1 MGLLQIQLDQL
12 DYDDSKVEE
21 LEGEKQTLNRQLFS
35 LREKVEGLES
45 RWVPYDG
52 FICLIVKKLI

>member
-1 MGLLQIQLDQL
+1 MGSLQTQLDQL

-21 LEGEKQTLNRQLFS
+21 LEGQKQTLNRQLFS

-45 RWVPYDG
+45 RWVPHDV
-52 FICLIVKKLI
+52 FI